1 MISKKARVIS
11 SMPFPEQLA
20 TPFAQERGKLLKERR
35 HFLLVSLLC
44 PDDSVYEHLYPSI
57 PDGMEEKE

>member
-1 MISKKARVIS
+1 
-11 SMPFPEQLA
+11 MPFPEQLA